1 MKIWISKYALTK
13 GVIESDVNEH
23 RGALVMARIVDG
35 GYLDYYRMGAEA
47 HDTQEA
53 ALAAAESMRVKK
65 IANLQKQIA
74 KLEKLSF

>member
-1 MKIWISKYALTK
+1 MKIWVSKYALTK

-47 HDTQEA
+47 HDTLDGA
-53 ALAAAESMRVKK
+53 RAAAEVMRVKK
-65 IANLQKQIA
+65 INNLKKQLA
-74 KLEKLSF
+74 KLEKMAF